1 MSHKMQQIAVLSGK
15 GGTGKTSFLGSF
27 AALASD
33 AVLADCDVD
42 APNLHL
48 LLAPE
53 LGPQQEF
60 RGAKVVARDEQR
72 CNQCGACGEHCR
84 FGAITADAID
94 PFACEGCGF
103 CVLVCPEGAL
113 ALESVVNGHYFLSR
127 TRYGPMAHARLLP
140 GAESSGRLVTM
151 VRALAEETALEGG
164 HELVLIDGPPGIGCT
179 AVAAMAEV
187 DLAVIVTE
195 PTLSGISDMERVVG
209 LAGHF
214 GVPVAVII
222 NKADLSA
229 ANTAQVRGFC
239 AAHSIPVLGE
249 APFDDS
255 FPEAVGART
264 PLVEYSDGPA
274 AQAVRTAWERVRHL
288 LAARMAASSLA

>member
-1 MSHKMQQIAVLSGK
+1 M
-15 GGTGKTSFLGSF
+15 
-27 AALASD
+27 
-33 AVLADCDVD
+33 
-42 APNLHL
+42 
-48 LLAPE
+48 
-53 LGPQQEF
+53 
-60 RGAKVVARDEQR
+60 
-72 CNQCGACGEHCR
+72 
-84 FGAITADAID
+84 
-94 PFACEGCGF
+94 
-103 CVLVCPEGAL
+103 
-113 ALESVVNGHYFLSR
+113 NGHYFLSR

-179 AVAAMAEV
+179 AVASMAEV
-187 DLAVIVTE
+187 DLAVVVTE
-195 PTLSGISDMERVVG
+195 PTLSGISDMERVVS

-229 ANTAQVRGFC
+229 ANTAQVRAFC
-239 AAHSIPVLGE
+239 AGHSISVLGE

-255 FPEAVGART
+255 FPEAVGAQM

-274 AQAVRTAWERVRHL
+274 AQAVRTAWERVRDL
-288 LAARMAASSLA
+288 LAARVAVPSSA